1 MKSLLHHISTGTQT
15 WAPISDPPRPQ
26 ESAGR
31 RRDHRG
37 HHPRKVARRQGHGD
51 RSLHPKG
58 VEPCRLKIPVG
69 WTTDKRSN
77 SGNDQLHG
85 QRLLSTFVHNCVQGC
100 SRICYRGDPLATRG
114 VRGHDE
120 ATAPEEPRRRRP
132 GHPASHWETT
142 ALSLGVTDTVVRPL
156 TAGEMNIEI
165 RPHRISLPQRSVDEE
180 DMGAEILASTWTST
194 CW

>member
-1 MKSLLHHISTGTQT
+1 MGTNLRPPSPARVCRTSTRSRRTSSKKSS
-15 WAPISDPPRPQ
+15 Q
-26 ESAGR
+26 ETRSR
-31 RRDHRG
+31 RSFFASKRCG
-37 HHPRKVARRQGHGD
+37 ALPVENTRRVDQGQAKQVQD
-51 RSLHPKG
+51 
-58 VEPCRLKIPVG
+58 
-69 WTTDKRSN
+69 
-77 SGNDQLHG
+77 DQLHG
-85 QRLLSTFVHNCVQGC
+85 QRLLSTFVHHCVQGC

-120 ATAPEEPRRRRP
+120 ATAPEEPRRRKP
-132 GHPASHWETT
+132 GHTASHWETT